1 MTLDKLSTLSLIELK
16 LVAKE
21 IGVKG
26 FGSVKTKDKITEMI
40 KNHCEQFGLEE
51 VPDLAIS
58 EDEEVAVVSN
68 RPTPMAKRRIKDF
81 PRKKVIVE
89 CRDPEVVDYPFS
101 VNEYACYV
109 QLGKEVLLPE
119 PVIEFIQSVT
129 DVYYRKDPETG
140 FQKHEELNKFFVRY
154 V

>member
-16 LVAKE
+16 LLAKE

-26 FGSVKTKDKITEMI
+26 FGAVKAKDKMRDMI
-40 KNHCEQFGLEE
+40 VSHCEHFGLEE
-51 VPDLAIS
+51 VPDLNVS
-58 EDEEVAVVSN
+58 DDEDIATLSN
-68 RPTPMAKRRIKDF
+68 RPIPMAKKRIKDF

-101 VNEYACYV
+101 VNEYACYI

-119 PVIEFIQSVT
+119 PVIEFIKSVT

>member
-26 FGSVKTKDKITEMI
+26 FGAAKSKDKVTEMI
-40 KNHCEQFGLEE
+40 KTHCEQFGLEE